1 MAQSQKWG
9 WAIFSEPA
17 MHDITTI
24 TLESQRPRRTTARR
38 ASRDWRGKGWIIAAA
53 FSIGFWAIFCHAIS
67 AMIWGR

>member
-1 MAQSQKWG
+1 
-9 WAIFSEPA
+9 

>member
-1 MAQSQKWG
+1 
-9 WAIFSEPA
+9 

-38 ASRDWRGKGWIIAAA
+38 ERDWRPLAWTCITLSCLAFWII
-53 FSIGFWAIFCHAIS
+53 FIDAIR

>member
-1 MAQSQKWG
+1 
-9 WAIFSEPA
+9 

-38 ASRDWRGKGWIIAAA
+38 APRDWRGKGWIIAVA
-53 FSIGFWAIFCHAIS
+53 FSFVFWAIFIDAII